1 MWRDKLAP
9 VSDDRRRRGGGGHD
23 IDIYNEEEDR
33 GVELGSRKLR
43 EGEDPTEVLK
53 LNHLRSWRRMKEK
66 VMPKHDHHHFQCSY

>member
-1 MWRDKLAP
+1 

-53 LNHLRSWRRMKEK
+53 LNHLRS
-66 VMPKHDHHHFQCSY
+66 